1 MGRTRFAWDV
11 PPGWAVPV
19 RTGTTDLL
27 YVPVRTGTAQ
37 PAGPSQLSLGCPTWL
52 GCPSFRL
59 GCLTWLGCPGLAWVV
74 PHVYRRCPRSLKRPG
89 VMLTLRRTRFAS
101 NKVHPSQTGTTQPNW
116 DSPPTWDVPHRVGRL
131 NRLGRPMKEWD
142 DSALGHPTP
151 SPGHTIQAG
160 TSHTNWSIPFFPRL
174 LSYTIGFNKVRR
186 AKSLH
191 RTGDGGATPTHTVL
205 SAVDMWRMRKITVI
219 ANGIIWIRC
228 EFTFSRLFRLDSKL
242 DGAGGGVVA
251 VLKTPGRQCSPERSG
266 LVLRCEGSGQCA

>member
-1 MGRTRFAWDV
+1 MWDV
-11 PPGWAVPV
+11 PPGWAVP
-19 RTGTTDLL
+19 
-27 YVPVRTGTAQ
+27 AQ
-37 PAGPSQLSLGCPTWL
+37 PGLSHLAL

-59 GCLTWLGCPGLAWVV
+59 GCLAWLGCPGLAWVV

-89 VMLTLRRTRFAS
+89 VMLTLRRTRYAS

-174 LSYTIGFNKVRR
+174 LSYTIGFNKSEERPRYTAR
-186 AKSLH
+186 ATGG
-191 RTGDGGATPTHTVL
+191 RTL
-205 SAVDMWRMRKITVI
+205 LILYCQQ
-219 ANGIIWIRC
+219 WIC
-228 EFTFSRLFRLDSKL
+228 
-242 DGAGGGVVA
+242 GVCG
-251 VLKTPGRQCSPERSG
+251 K
-266 LVLRCEGSGQCA
+266 